1 MTARLFKSGEER
13 RATLLTQTLTPEQI
27 RNYDQ
32 ILDIIGY
39 TIKFVNLE
47 NLNYISVNGR
57 FFIRGEMS
65 TDDAINHFK
74 ISMRYHAKAIYDA
87 VQRLQTPDITLNPT
101 LIQEL
106 ANAIIENIN
115 IIRGDD
121 ESTIQR
127 IRQLYQQNVDN
138 LEEKAGGLTP
148 R

>member
-13 RATLLTQTLTPEQI
+13 RATLLAQTLTPQQI

-32 ILDIIGY
+32 ILDTIGY
-39 TIKFVNLE
+39 TIKFVNLAT
-47 NLNYISVNGR
+47 LNYISVNGR
-57 FFIRGEMS
+57 FFIRGEIS

-74 ISMRYHAKAIYDA
+74 INMRYHAKAIYDA
-87 VQRLQTPDITLNPT
+87 LERVQTPDILLNPT

-106 ANAIIENIN
+106 TKEIKENIN